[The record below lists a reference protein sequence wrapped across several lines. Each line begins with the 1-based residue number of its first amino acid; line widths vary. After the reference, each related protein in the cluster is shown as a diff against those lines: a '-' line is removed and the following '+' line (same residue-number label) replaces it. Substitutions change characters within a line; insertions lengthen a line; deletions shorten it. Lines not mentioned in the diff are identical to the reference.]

1 MSLYIKILLLYTL
14 IINIALF
21 FTMGFDK
28 HCAVKEKRRIPEATL
43 FIMALLGGSIGGF
56 LSMKLFHH
64 KTKKWYFYVIFV
76 LALFFQII
84 LWILLFSKSKTFLL
98 LPEATSSYIMTWI

>member
-64 KTKKWYFYVIFV
+64 KTKK
-76 LALFFQII
+76 
-84 LWILLFSKSKTFLL
+84 
-98 LPEATSSYIMTWI
+98 

>member
-43 FIMALLGGSIGGF
+43 FILALLGGSIGGF

-64 KTKKWYFYVIFV
+64 KTKKWYFKIGFP
-76 LALFFQII
+76 LILICQITLI
-84 LWILLFSKSKTFLL
+84 IYAKVNSWI
-98 LPEATSSYIMTWI
+98 